1 MKGDFSKMTFAP
13 DKNFLRVLMQQGRV
27 QLDADWNEQAAILLH
42 YMQTLAADL
51 IGPYAGPE
59 GSNLG
64 FKIDK
69 AADKGNLSIG
79 KGRYYVDGVL
89 CENHHDD
96 VTYFKQPDYPLDAKT
111 DALKV
116 GAHLVYL
123 DVWERHISYLEDDD
137 IREKALNGVDTATRS
152 KVIWQVKTKALK
164 KGQTWQDGVTAL
176 KEELVLSEACLRA
189 RVKPVEAKP
198 DACCQHP
205 DAKYRGAENQ
215 LYRIEI
221 HNPGNKD
228 AAPTFKWSRENGAV
242 VFPVTDITADA
253 VAKTITVELE
263 HLGRDEKL
271 SLAVND
277 WVELQDDAS
286 VLKNATNQNPL
297 CQVYAI
303 DPIARTVVL
312 TGTSPITYDPS
323 KHPLLRRWDQKGDD
337 VNADGIIVK
346 SPGWLPIEAGIEIEF
361 KLLDTALRTGDYWLI
376 PARTNTGEVEWPS
389 QRDADGKIM
398 KDAEGNVIR
407 AFMRPIGVEHRYAP
421 LAIITVAEGGNID
434 LSKTDPDCRC
444 RFKPQDCKYSTE
456 GRFGQGI
463 DTDCNAG

>member
-42 YMQTLAADL
+42 YMQTLATDL

-59 GSNLG
+59 GSNFG

-89 CENHHDD
+89 CENNHDD
-96 VTYFKQPDYPLDAKT
+96 VTYFKQPDYPLDAKN
-111 DALKV
+111 DALSAGV
-116 GAHLVYL
+116 HLVYL
-123 DVWERHISYLEDDD
+123 DVWERHITYLEDDD

-152 KVIWQVKTKALK
+152 KVIWQVKTKELTV
-164 KGQTWQDGVTAL
+164 GQTGLAAVSAL

-189 RVKPVEAKP
+189 RVKPVDAKP

-221 HNPGNKD
+221 HNPGN
-228 AAPTFKWSRENGAV
+228 AEGAPNFKWSRDNGAV
-242 VFPVTDITADA
+242 AFPVTNIAADVA
-253 VAKTITVELE
+253 AKTVTVELE
-263 HLGRDEKL
+263 SLGRDDK
-271 SLAVND
+271 SCLAVND
-277 WVELQDDAS
+277 WVELQDDVS
-286 VLKNATNQNPL
+286 VLRNTANPL

-303 DPIARTVVL
+303 DPMTRTVTL
-312 TGTSPITYDPS
+312 TGTSPISYDRRR
-323 KHPLLRRWDQKGDD
+323 HPLLRRWDQQGNDAD
-337 VNADGIIVK
+337 ADGIMAK

-361 KLLDTALRTGDYWLI
+361 KLLDTPLRTGDYWLI

-389 QRDADGKIM
+389 QRDADGNII

-407 AFMRPIGVEHRYAP
+407 AFMQPIGVEHRYAP
-421 LAIITVAEGGNID
+421 LAIVTVDEGGVVTNKGD
-434 LSKTDPDCRC
+434 YRC
-444 RFKPQDCKYSTE
+444 SFKPRAYDCYYSYY
-456 GRFGQGI
+456 GRLGQGI
-463 DTDCNAG
+463 GTGLLCPEEK